1 MFVIHNLIYSLF
13 NYIISI
19 VGLYVIVKGVKN
31 FMTNYNQLNS
41 SQRETIQILLNK
53 GKSFTEIGEA
63 ICKDRTT
70 ISKEIRRNRY
80 IKSNFYDAFDI
91 KGINQAIDTCDRLKR
106 KPYVCNTCPNKKFC
120 NKHHIYY
127 EYKLAEEHYQD
138 NLINS
143 RSGIDIKPE
152 TIDDIESQ
160 IVPLIKNKK
169 QSVNQVYI
177 NHSDILYFSKS
188 TFYKYVDIGVFSL
201 TNADLP
207 KKIRYKERNH
217 KNTTNKNKREL
228 SLLKGRKYEDFT
240 EFSSNH
246 PKMNIVE
253 MDTVIGKRNDSK
265 CLLTLYIR
273 KTHFMLI
280 FLLNK
285 KDSASVNAKINF
297 IKETIGIKLYSKVFR
312 IFLTDNGSEF
322 FSVLNFERDS
332 ITDKKVSN
340 IFFCHPYSSYE
351 KHGVEVNHEYIRRV
365 FPKNSSFTNLTDAIV
380 KNLQDNINSIPRISL
395 GNETPYNL
403 TKQLYSDLIEKLDC
417 KYIKPDDVSLSKNDI
432 LLINEK

>member
-1 MFVIHNLIYSLF
+1 
-13 NYIISI
+13 
-19 VGLYVIVKGVKN
+19 
-31 FMTNYNQLNS
+31 MTNYNQLNS
-41 SQRETIQILLNK
+41 FQRETIQILLNK
-53 GKSFTEIGEA
+53 GKSFTEIGKA
-63 ICKDRTT
+63 IGKDRTT

-80 IKSNFYDAFDI
+80 IKSNFYDAFDF
-91 KGINQAIDTCDRLKR
+91 KGINETIEKCDKLKH
-106 KPYVCNTCPNKKFC
+106 KPYVCNNCPKKNFC
-120 NKHHIYY
+120 NKHHLYY
-127 EYKLAEEHYQD
+127 DYKLAQQHYED
-138 NLINS
+138 NLVES

-201 TNADLP
+201 TNTDLP
-207 KKIRYKERNH
+207 KKIRYKKRKH
-217 KNTTNKNKREL
+217 KNTNNENKREL
-228 SLLKGRKYEDFT
+228 SLLKGRKYEDFI

-253 MDTVIGKRNDSK
+253 MDTVIGKRNNNK

-297 IKETIGIKLYSKVFR
+297 IKEILGIKLYSKIFR

-322 FSVLNFERDS
+322 FSVLNFERDLE
-332 ITDKKVSN
+332 TNKKVSN

-365 FPKNSSFTNLTDAIV
+365 FPKGTSFVNLTDDIV

-395 GNETPYNL
+395 GNETPFNL
-403 TKQLYSDLIEKLDC
+403 TKKLYPELIEKLNC
-417 KYIKPDDVSLSKNDI
+417 KFINPDDVSLSKDDI
-432 LLINEK
+432 LFIKEK

>member
-1 MFVIHNLIYSLF
+1 MLF
-13 NYIISI
+13 RS
-19 VGLYVIVKGVKN
+19 
-31 FMTNYNQLNS
+31 
-41 SQRETIQILLNK
+41 
-53 GKSFTEIGEA
+53 
-63 ICKDRTT
+63 
-70 ISKEIRRNRY
+70 
-80 IKSNFYDAFDI
+80 
-91 KGINQAIDTCDRLKR
+91 
-106 KPYVCNTCPNKKFC
+106 KFC

>member
-1 MFVIHNLIYSLF
+1 MVYLSLF
-13 NYIISI
+13 
-19 VGLYVIVKGVKN
+19 KGVKN

-41 SQRETIQILLNK
+41 NQRETIQILLNK
-53 GKSFTEIGEA
+53 GKSFTEIGKA
-63 ICKDRTT
+63 IGKDRTT

-91 KGINQAIDTCDRLKR
+91 KGINQAIDKCDKLKH
-106 KPYVCNTCPNKKFC
+106 KPYVCNTCPNKNFC
-120 NKHHIYY
+120 NKHHLYY
-127 EYKLAEEHYQD
+127 EYRIAEEHYQD

-143 RSGIDIKPE
+143 RSGIDITPN
-152 TIDDIESQ
+152 TINDIESQ

-201 TNADLP
+201 TNSDLP
-207 KKIRYKERNH
+207 KKIRYKKRKH
-217 KNTTNKNKREL
+217 KYSNNKNKREL
-228 SLLKGRKYEDFT
+228 SLLKGRKYENFI

-253 MDTVIGKRNDSK
+253 MDTVIGKKNDSK

-273 KTHFMLI
+273 KTHFMFI

-297 IKETIGIKLYSKVFR
+297 IKETLGIKLYSKVFR
-312 IFLTDNGSEF
+312 IFLTDNGTEF
-322 FSVLNFERDS
+322 FSVLNFERDLE
-332 ITDKKVSN
+332 TNKKISN

-365 FPKNSSFTNLTDAIV
+365 FPKGTSFTNLNDEIV

-395 GNETPYNL
+395 NDETPYSL
-403 TKQLYSDLIEKLDC
+403 TKKLYPDLIEKLDC
-417 KYIKPDDVSLSKNDI
+417 KFIKPDDVSLSKDDI
-432 LLINEK
+432 LLIKEK

>member
-1 MFVIHNLIYSLF
+1 
-13 NYIISI
+13 
-19 VGLYVIVKGVKN
+19 
-31 FMTNYNQLNS
+31 MTNYNQLNS
-41 SQRETIQILLNK
+41 NQRETIQILLNK

-63 ICKDRTT
+63 IDKDRTT

-91 KGINQAIDTCDRLKR
+91 KGINQAVDKCEKLKH

-120 NKHHIYY
+120 NKHHLYY
-127 EYKLAEEHYQD
+127 EYKLAEKHYQD
-138 NLINS
+138 NLVNS
-143 RSGIDIKPE
+143 RLGIDIKPE

-207 KKIRYKERNH
+207 KKIRYKKR
-217 KNTTNKNKREL
+217 KKKDTNNENKREL
-228 SLLKGRKYEDFT
+228 SLLKGRKYENFI

-253 MDTVIGKRNDSK
+253 MDTVIGKRNNNK

-297 IKETIGIKLYSKVFR
+297 IKETIGIKLYSKIFR

-322 FSVLNFERDS
+322 FSVLNFEKDLE
-332 ITDKKVSN
+332 TDKKVSN

-365 FPKNSSFTNLTDAIV
+365 FPKGTSFTNLNDEIV

-395 GNETPYNL
+395 NDETPYNL
-403 TKQLYSDLIEKLDC
+403 TKQLYPDLIEKLDC
-417 KYIKPDDVSLSKNDI
+417 KYIKPDDVSLSKDDI
-432 LLINEK
+432 LLIKDK

>member
-1 MFVIHNLIYSLF
+1 MA
-13 NYIISI
+13 
-19 VGLYVIVKGVKN
+19 
-31 FMTNYNQLNS
+31 NYNQLKE

-63 ICKDRTT
+63 IGKDRTT
-70 ISKEIRRNRY
+70 ISKEIKRNRY
-80 IKSNFYDAFDI
+80 IKSYFYDAFDI
-91 KGINQAIDTCDRLKR
+91 NGINIATSKCDRLKQ
-106 KPYVCNTCPNKKFC
+106 KPYVCNNCPNKKFC
-120 NKHHIYY
+120 NKHHLYY
-127 EYKLAEEHYQD
+127 EYKLAQKHYEN
-138 NLINS
+138 NLIES

-152 TIDDIESQ
+152 TINDIESQ
-160 IVPLIKNKK
+160 VVPLIKDKK

-188 TFYKYVDIGVFSL
+188 TFYKYIDIGVFSL

-207 KKIRYKERNH
+207 KKIKYKKRKH
-217 KNTTNKNKREL
+217 KNVNNENKREL
-228 SLLKGRKYEDFT
+228 SLLKGRRYEDFI

-253 MDTVIGKRNDSK
+253 MDTVIGKRNSSK

-273 KTHFMLI
+273 KTHFMFI

-297 IKETIGIKLYSKVFR
+297 IKETLGIKLYSKVFR

-322 FSVLNFERDS
+322 FSVLNFEKDL
-332 ITDKKVSN
+332 ITGRKVSN

-365 FPKNSSFTNLTDAIV
+365 FPKGTSFNNLNDQIV
-380 KNLQDNINSIPRISL
+380 KNLQDNINSIPRESL
-395 GNETPYNL
+395 NKETPYNL
-403 TKQLYSDLIEKLDC
+403 AKKLYPDLIEKLEC
-417 KYIKPDDVSLSKNDI
+417 RYIKPDDVSLSKDDI
-432 LLINEK
+432 LLISHK

>member
-1 MFVIHNLIYSLF
+1 
-13 NYIISI
+13 
-19 VGLYVIVKGVKN
+19 
-31 FMTNYNQLNS
+31 MTNYNQLNFN
-41 SQRETIQILLNK
+41 QRETIQILLNK
-53 GKSFTEIGEA
+53 GKSFTEIGKA
-63 ICKDRTT
+63 IGKDRTT

-91 KGINQAIDTCDRLKR
+91 KGINQAIENCDELKQ
-106 KPYVCNTCPNKKFC
+106 KPYVCNTCPNKKC
-120 NKHHIYY
+120 CSKHHLYY
-127 EYKLAEEHYQD
+127 EYKIAEQHYQY
-138 NLINS
+138 NLIES
-143 RSGIDIKPE
+143 RSGIDIKAD
-152 TIDDIESQ
+152 TIDDIEQQ

-207 KKIRYKERNH
+207 KKIKYKKRKH
-217 KNTTNKNKREL
+217 KDSNNENKREL
-228 SLLKGRKYEDFT
+228 SLLKGRKYEDFID
-240 EFSSNH
+240 FSFNH

-253 MDTVIGKRNDSK
+253 MDTVIGKKDENK

-297 IKETIGIKLYSKVFR
+297 IKETLGTKLYSRVFR

-322 FSVLNFERDS
+322 FSVLNFERDLE
-332 ITDKKVSN
+332 TNKKLSN

-365 FPKNSSFTNLTDAIV
+365 FPKGTSFTNLNDNII

-403 TKQLYSDLIEKLDC
+403 TKKLYPDLIQKLDC
-417 KYIKPDDVSLSKNDI
+417 KYIEPDDVSLSKDDI
-432 LLINEK
+432 LFICKK

>member
-1 MFVIHNLIYSLF
+1 
-13 NYIISI
+13 
-19 VGLYVIVKGVKN
+19 
-31 FMTNYNQLNS
+31 MTNYNQLNS
-41 SQRETIQILLNK
+41 NQRETIQILLNK
-53 GKSFTEIGEA
+53 GKSFTEIGKA
-63 ICKDRTT
+63 IGKDRTT

-91 KGINQAIDTCDRLKR
+91 KGINQAIDKCDKLKH
-106 KPYVCNTCPNKKFC
+106 KPYVCNTCPNKNFC
-120 NKHHIYY
+120 NKHHLYY
-127 EYKLAEEHYQD
+127 EYRIAEEHYQD

-143 RSGIDIKPE
+143 RSGIDITPN
-152 TIDDIESQ
+152 TINDIESQ

-201 TNADLP
+201 TNSDLP
-207 KKIRYKERNH
+207 KKIRYKKRKH
-217 KNTTNKNKREL
+217 KYSNNKNKREL
-228 SLLKGRKYEDFT
+228 SLLKGRKYENFI

-273 KTHFMLI
+273 KTHFMFI

-297 IKETIGIKLYSKVFR
+297 IKETLGIKLYSKVFR
-312 IFLTDNGSEF
+312 IFLLIM
-322 FSVLNFERDS
+322 VL
-332 ITDKKVSN
+332 
-340 IFFCHPYSSYE
+340 
-351 KHGVEVNHEYIRRV
+351 
-365 FPKNSSFTNLTDAIV
+365 SSF
-380 KNLQDNINSIPRISL
+380 QSL
-395 GNETPYNL
+395 
-403 TKQLYSDLIEKLDC
+403 
-417 KYIKPDDVSLSKNDI
+417 I
-432 LLINEK
+432 LKGI

>member
-1 MFVIHNLIYSLF
+1 MVYLSLF
-13 NYIISI
+13 
-19 VGLYVIVKGVKN
+19 KGVKN

-41 SQRETIQILLNK
+41 NQRETIQILLNK
-53 GKSFTEIGEA
+53 GKSFTEIGKA
-63 ICKDRTT
+63 IGKDRTT

-91 KGINQAIDTCDRLKR
+91 KGINQAIDKCDKLKH
-106 KPYVCNTCPNKKFC
+106 KPYVCNTCPNKNFC
-120 NKHHIYY
+120 NKHHLYY
-127 EYKLAEEHYQD
+127 EYRIAEEHYQD

-143 RSGIDIKPE
+143 RSGIDITPN
-152 TIDDIESQ
+152 TINDIESQ

-201 TNADLP
+201 TNSDLP
-207 KKIRYKERNH
+207 KKIRYKKRKH
-217 KNTTNKNKREL
+217 KYSNNKNKREL
-228 SLLKGRKYEDFT
+228 SLLKGRKYENFI

-273 KTHFMLI
+273 KTHFMFI

-297 IKETIGIKLYSKVFR
+297 IKETLGIKLYSKVFR
-312 IFLTDNGSEF
+312 IFLTDNGTEF
-322 FSVLNFERDS
+322 FSVLNFERDLE
-332 ITDKKVSN
+332 TNKKISN

-365 FPKNSSFTNLTDAIV
+365 FPKGTSFTNLNDEIV

-395 GNETPYNL
+395 NDETPYSL
-403 TKQLYSDLIEKLDC
+403 TKKLYPDLIEKLDC
-417 KYIKPDDVSLSKNDI
+417 KFIKPDDVSLSKDDI
-432 LLINEK
+432 LLIKEK

>member
-1 MFVIHNLIYSLF
+1 MVYLSLF
-13 NYIISI
+13 
-19 VGLYVIVKGVKN
+19 KGVKN

-41 SQRETIQILLNK
+41 NQRETIQILLNK
-53 GKSFTEIGEA
+53 GKSFTEIGKA
-63 ICKDRTT
+63 IGKDRTT

-91 KGINQAIDTCDRLKR
+91 KGINQAIDKCDKLKH
-106 KPYVCNTCPNKKFC
+106 KPYVCNTCPNKNFC
-120 NKHHIYY
+120 NKHHLYY
-127 EYKLAEEHYQD
+127 EYRIAEEHYQD

-143 RSGIDIKPE
+143 RSGIDITPD
-152 TIDDIESQ
+152 TINDIESQ

-201 TNADLP
+201 TNSDLP
-207 KKIRYKERNH
+207 KKIRYKKRKH
-217 KNTTNKNKREL
+217 KYSNNKNKREL
-228 SLLKGRKYEDFT
+228 SLLKGRKYENFI

-273 KTHFMLI
+273 KTHFMFI

-297 IKETIGIKLYSKVFR
+297 IKETLGIKLYSKVFR
-312 IFLTDNGSEF
+312 IFLTDNGTEF
-322 FSVLNFERDS
+322 FSVLNFERDLE
-332 ITDKKVSN
+332 TNKKVSN

-365 FPKNSSFTNLTDAIV
+365 FPKGTSLTNLNDEIV
-380 KNLQDNINSIPRISL
+380 KNLQDNINSIPRNSL
-395 GNETPYNL
+395 NDETPYNL
-403 TKQLYSDLIEKLDC
+403 TKKLYPDLIEKLDC
-417 KYIKPDDVSLSKNDI
+417 KFIKPDDVSLSKNDI
-432 LLINEK
+432 LLIKEK

>member
-1 MFVIHNLIYSLF
+1 
-13 NYIISI
+13 
-19 VGLYVIVKGVKN
+19 
-31 FMTNYNQLNS
+31 MTNYNQLNS
-41 SQRETIQILLNK
+41 NQRETIQILLNK
-53 GKSFTEIGEA
+53 GKSFTEIGKA
-63 ICKDRTT
+63 IGKDRTT

-91 KGINQAIDTCDRLKR
+91 KGINQAIDKCDKLKH
-106 KPYVCNTCPNKKFC
+106 KPYVCNTCPNKNFC
-120 NKHHIYY
+120 NKHHLYY
-127 EYKLAEEHYQD
+127 EYRIAEEHYQD

-143 RSGIDIKPE
+143 RSGIDITPN
-152 TIDDIESQ
+152 TINDIESQ

-201 TNADLP
+201 TNSDLP
-207 KKIRYKERNH
+207 KKIRYKKRKH
-217 KNTTNKNKREL
+217 KYSNNKNKREL
-228 SLLKGRKYEDFT
+228 SLLKGRKYENFI

-273 KTHFMLI
+273 KTHFMFI

-297 IKETIGIKLYSKVFR
+297 IKETLGIKLYSKVFR
-312 IFLTDNGSEF
+312 IFFTDNGTEF
-322 FSVLNFERDS
+322 FSVLNFERDLE
-332 ITDKKVSN
+332 TNKKISN

-365 FPKNSSFTNLTDAIV
+365 FPKGTSFTNLNDEIV

-395 GNETPYNL
+395 NDETPYSL
-403 TKQLYSDLIEKLDC
+403 TKKLYPDLIEKLDC
-417 KYIKPDDVSLSKNDI
+417 KFIKPDDVSLSKDDI
-432 LLINEK
+432 LLIKEK